1 MAPLSIDVGG
11 ASTRPGP
18 AGRAVN
24 GARRAVLRLITP
36 SLAGLLAQ
44 LERDRHR
51 HQAEIAE
58 LRARVAHLERT
69 RTPPAE

>member
-1 MAPLSIDVGG
+1 MDAGG

-18 AGRAVN
+18 AGAAVN
-24 GARRAVLRLITP
+24 RARAAALRLLAP

-51 HQAEIAE
+51 MRGEIAD
-58 LRARVAHLERT
+58 LRRRVDALER
-69 RTPPAE
+69 RGDRQ